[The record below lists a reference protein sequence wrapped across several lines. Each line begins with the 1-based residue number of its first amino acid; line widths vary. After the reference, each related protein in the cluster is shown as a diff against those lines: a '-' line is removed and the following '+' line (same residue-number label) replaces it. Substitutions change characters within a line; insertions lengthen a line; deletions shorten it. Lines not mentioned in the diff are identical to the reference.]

1 MYTRQKRSEKSDII
15 LASRM
20 SFSAK
25 PALVNLLISSALGL
39 AALFVNL
46 FAEPWK
52 RGFYCDDEVI

>member
-1 MYTRQKRSEKSDII
+1 
-15 LASRM
+15 M

-25 PALVNLLISSALGL
+25 PALVNLLISAALGL